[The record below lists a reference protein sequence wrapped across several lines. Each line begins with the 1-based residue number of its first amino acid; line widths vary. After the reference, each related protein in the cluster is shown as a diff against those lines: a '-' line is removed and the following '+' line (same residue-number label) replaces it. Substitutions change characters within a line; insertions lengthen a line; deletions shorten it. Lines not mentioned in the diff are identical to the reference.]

1 MIIFKRD
8 VTDRQTD
15 RKKKLLKTS
24 KNLLGHTNEEI
35 VLYLFVKRALKT
47 PKIFFKSHYNI
58 FGYPSTVLS
67 FFSVFKLV

>member
-15 RKKKLLKTS
+15 RKKKLLKTF

-47 PKIFFKSHYNI
+47 PKLFFKVIII
-58 FGYPSTVLS
+58 FLATHQKY
-67 FFSVFKLV
+67 